1 LTSFEL
7 NCSGRILSLKDP
19 VVMGILNITPD
30 SFYDGGAFT
39 LPVEQLKQVGKMIGE
54 GASIIDIGATSTRPG
69 ADLLS
74 EKEELDRLLPCLTA
88 VRSHFAEAIISV
100 DTFRSPIAK
109 AAIEHGASM
118 INDICGGRF
127 DGGMLNLVT
136 GKNIPYIMMHM
147 QGMPDTMQMNP
158 HYTDLIGEIH
168 EFFRSRLALLPKG
181 FNQVILDP
189 GFGFGKTVEDNYRVL
204 RHFDSFHEFGYPLL
218 AGLSRKSMINRV
230 LKIKPQEALNG
241 TTVLNTVALLKGA
254 HILRVHDVKEA
265 METIKLIQAVEE

>member
-1 LTSFEL
+1 
-7 NCSGRILSLKDP
+7 
-19 VVMGILNITPD
+19 MGILNITPD

-39 LPVEQLKQVGKMIGE
+39 LPVEQLKQVEKMIGE

-74 EKEELDRLLPCLTA
+74 EKEELGRLIPCLTA
-88 VRSHFAEAIISV
+88 VKSHFAEVIISV
-100 DTFRSPIAK
+100 DTFRSPVAK
-109 AAIEHGASM
+109 AAIDHGASM

-127 DGGMLNLVT
+127 DGEMFELVA

-168 EFFRSRLALLPKG
+168 EFFRTRLALMPQG
-181 FNQVILDP
+181 FSQVILDP
-189 GFGFGKTVEDNYRVL
+189 GFGFGKTVEDNFRL
-204 RHFDSFHEFGYPLL
+204 LNHFESFYEFGYPLL

-230 LKIKPQEALNG
+230 LKIKPSEALNG
-241 TTVLNTVALLKGA
+241 TNVLNTVALLKGA
-254 HILRVHDVKEA
+254 NILRVHDVKEA
-265 METIKLIQAVEE
+265 VEAINLIHAMRE